1 MVIDIAEPSALV
13 TATPT
18 SEAIKVL
25 EDVIGE
31 NLQVHDELVMEA
43 SSGTMGKRARQDV
56 GENGV
61 AGDSGVD

>member
-1 MVIDIAEPSALV
+1 MVIDMAEPPALV

-18 SEAIKVL
+18 SEGIKVM

-43 SSGTMGKRARQDV
+43 SSGTTSKRARQDV